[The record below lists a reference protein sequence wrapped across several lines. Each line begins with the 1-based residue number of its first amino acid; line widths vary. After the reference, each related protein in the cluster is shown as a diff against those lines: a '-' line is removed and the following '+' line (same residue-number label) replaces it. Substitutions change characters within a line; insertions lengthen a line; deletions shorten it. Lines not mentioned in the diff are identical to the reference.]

1 MISYS
6 DVYEQLD
13 PNNLITSVSD
23 HNIHD
28 GQKRYKTLGTTTSS
42 NYPKPKTMFYVLFN
56 CKAPLTE
63 LSDELSKYLIEVK
76 KPNVTVNT
84 SKMNQYNR
92 IKYVIDNVVYGDLQ
106 LTFMDT
112 KDSNVVR
119 AFFSYLKNIAQDF
132 NNTDNEFKSKYS
144 VSSYTSE
151 KWGLTTSSND
161 KKIESITIAEMYM
174 DKITVY
180 TVENPTISSVDF
192 GSNKI
197 GEYSPNNITVSFK
210 VEGITNEMIISG
222 KSVKDVIDDNIIELG
237 GSQLAHTLQKRWGGG
252 SYPIKDR
259 TNDTFRNYYN
269 EVINNQIYDT
279 YGKLGKV
286 YEENEYERAIAHI
299 LDYLSYPNKG
309 EYFWVT
315 GSGNTS
321 YGLRT
326 PRDRTFFMS
335 GITDITDIF
344 SF

>member
-1 MISYS
+1 MNSYN

-13 PNNLITSVSD
+13 PNNLITSVTD

-84 SKMNQYNR
+84 TKMNQYNR
-92 IKYVIDNVVYGDLQ
+92 IKYVIDNIVYGDLI

-112 KDSNVVR
+112 KDSNVVK

-132 NNTDNEFKSKYS
+132 NNSSEEFKSDYS
-144 VSSYTSE
+144 VNSYKKE
-151 KWGLTTSSND
+151 NWGLTTLSND
-161 KKIESITIAEMYM
+161 KKIESITIVEMYM

-180 TVENPTISSVDF
+180 TVENPTLSTVDF

-197 GEYSPNNITVSFK
+197 GDFSPNNITVTFK
-210 VEGITNEMIISG
+210 VEGITNEFEYSG
-222 KSVKDVIDDNIIELG
+222 KSIRDVIDENIIKLG
-237 GSQLAHTLQKRWGGG
+237 GSNLAHKLQKRWGGG
-252 SYPIKDR
+252 SYPVRDT
-259 TNDTFRNYYN
+259 TNETFNNYYT
-269 EVINNQIYDT
+269 EVINNQINDT
-279 YGKLGKV
+279 YGKLNKV
-286 YEENEYERAIAHI
+286 YEENEYERAINQI

-326 PRDRTFFMS
+326 PRNRTFFMS

-344 SF
+344 GF